1 MVHCLSTLHG
11 KQLERT
17 LPLQAMVSMR
27 PRDKPFSYIWIKT
40 PEPLLTSLEIIFAV
54 GTSQMSDNATKSP
67 NEDILSA
74 PVNES

>member
-1 MVHCLSTLHG
+1 
-11 KQLERT
+11 
-17 LPLQAMVSMR
+17 MR